1 MKKFFFILALL
12 STSLFCYAQRLI
24 HDPAIPVVKSRI
36 IIEQMR
42 GGTVSENLSDLE
54 YITLKGS
61 KNDVIDH
68 LSNSVFTKNRFAIIN
83 NQDGHLFI
91 YDENGVLLNR
101 VSKLEGYKP
110 KDKRLFYAVDL
121 IENKLVVYAERMKAS
136 YDLDGNL
143 IEKFLDFEHKY
154 SIPSIDLGQTR
165 FLFGVAQV
173 KRDSFPEFGLKM
185 NDSILVRYDTR
196 DTIRS
201 QYYQG
206 KSLVKISEEKAF
218 AVFPSTYKMF
228 ELNPNGISKIHQFIF
243 PFKNTIDTS
252 NFAMY
257 KDSSTLFDY
266 LNKNQDKVYGVGRPM
281 LYKNYMIL
289 HIGSFGLAS
298 WIAYN
303 LETGEI
309 LSLKKILPD
318 KSNDFLEFLD
328 SNTLSTDGEYLY
340 SVIFPNAIQRA
351 KDKSREEAH
360 TMRKEFLN
368 MEKSLNP
375 ILVRFKL
382 N

>member
-54 YITLKGS
+54 YIPLKGG
-61 KNDVIDH
+61 KNDVIDYI
-68 LSNSVFTKNRFAIIN
+68 SNSAFTKNRFAIIN
-83 NQDGHLFI
+83 NEDGNLFV
-91 YDENGVLLNR
+91 YDENGALLNR

-110 KDKRLFYAVDL
+110 KDKRLFHAVYFQ
-121 IENKLVVYAERMKAS
+121 ENKFVVYSERLKATF
-136 YDLDGNL
+136 DLDGNL
-143 IEKFLDFEHKY
+143 IEKDLNFEHKV

-165 FLFGVAQV
+165 FLFGEAQV
-173 KRDSFPEFGLKM
+173 KRDSFPEFALKM
-185 NDSILVRYDTR
+185 NDSILIRYDTR
-196 DTIRS
+196 DTIGS
-201 QYYQG
+201 LFYQG
-206 KSLVKISEEKAF
+206 EPLVKISEDKAF
-218 AVFPSTYKMF
+218 AVFSSTYRMF
-228 ELNPNGISKIHQFIF
+228 ELDPNGISKIHQFIF

-252 NFAMY
+252 SFDIY
-257 KDSSTLFDY
+257 KDFRTLYDY
-266 LNKNQDKVYGVGRPM
+266 LNKNHEKVYGVGRPM

-289 HIGSFGLAS
+289 HIGSFRLAS

-303 LETGEI
+303 LETHEI

-328 SNTLSTDGEYLY
+328 NNNLSTDGEYLY
-340 SVIFPNAIQRA
+340 SLIFPNAIQRA
-351 KDKSREEAH
+351 KDKSREEEH

-368 MEKSLNP
+368 LEKSLNP